1 MLSKSLYVP
10 ARTSELR
17 CALYSPLVME
27 WNMNSVFI
35 IDDHPVIRMAVRML
49 LENENYE
56 VVGETDNGVDAMQM
70 VRECM
75 PDLIILDISIPKL
88 DGLEVLARFNTM
100 GLPSKILVL
109 TSQTPNL
116 FAIRCMQSGA
126 SGYVCKQEDLSELL
140 SSVKAVLSGY
150 NYFPSQALACAVRED
165 GHTSELELFKLVN
178 DRELMVLQL
187 FAQGRSNKEIAKGMF
202 LSNKTVSTYKT
213 RLMQKL
219 KTRTLVELIEM
230 AKRNSLV

>member
-1 MLSKSLYVP
+1 
-10 ARTSELR
+10 
-17 CALYSPLVME
+17 
-27 WNMNSVFI
+27 MNSVFI
-35 IDDHPVIRMAVRML
+35 IDDHPVIRMAIRML

-56 VVGETDNGVDAMQM
+56 IVGETDNGVDAMQM

-88 DGLEVLARFNTM
+88 DGLEVLSRFNAM
-100 GLPSKILVL
+100 NLPAKILVL
-109 TSQTPNL
+109 TAQAPSL

-126 SGYVCKQEDLSELL
+126 AGYVCKQEDLTELV

-150 NYFPSQALACAVRED
+150 NYFPSQALATAAAQVGD
-165 GHTSELELFKLVN
+165 PNELERFKLVN

-187 FAQGRSNKEIAKGMF
+187 FAQGRTNKEIAKGMF

-219 KTRTLVELIEM
+219 KAKTLVELIEM
-230 AKRNSLV
+230 AKRNALV

>member
-1 MLSKSLYVP
+1 
-10 ARTSELR
+10 
-17 CALYSPLVME
+17 
-27 WNMNSVFI
+27 MNSIFI
-35 IDDHPVIRMAVRML
+35 IDDHPVIRMAIRML

-88 DGLEVLARFNTM
+88 DGLEVLARFNAM
-100 GLPSKILVL
+100 NLPSKILVL
-109 TSQTPNL
+109 TAQAPSL

-126 SGYVCKQEDLSELL
+126 SGYVCKQEDLSELV

-150 NYFPSQALACAVRED
+150 NYFPSQALAASIKKD
-165 GHTSELELFKLVN
+165 GDPNEIERFKLVN

-187 FAQGRSNKEIAKGMF
+187 FAQGRTNKEIAKGMF

-219 KTRTLVELIEM
+219 KAKTLVELIEM

>member
-1 MLSKSLYVP
+1 
-10 ARTSELR
+10 
-17 CALYSPLVME
+17 
-27 WNMNSVFI
+27 MNSIFI
-35 IDDHPVIRMAVRML
+35 IDDHPVVRMAIRML

-88 DGLEVLARFNTM
+88 DGLEVLARFNAM
-100 GLPSKILVL
+100 NLPSKILVL
-109 TSQTPNL
+109 TAQAPSL

-126 SGYVCKQEDLSELL
+126 SGYVCKQEDLSELV

-150 NYFPSQALACAVRED
+150 NYFPSQALAISIKKEGDPNEIER
-165 GHTSELELFKLVN
+165 FKLVN

-187 FAQGRSNKEIAKGMF
+187 FAQGRTNKEIAKGMF

-219 KTRTLVELIEM
+219 KAKTLVELIER

>member
-1 MLSKSLYVP
+1 
-10 ARTSELR
+10 
-17 CALYSPLVME
+17 
-27 WNMNSVFI
+27 MNSVFI
-35 IDDHPVIRMAVRML
+35 IDDHPVIRLAIRML

-56 VVGETDNGVDAMQM
+56 IVGETDNGVDAMQM

-88 DGLEVLARFNTM
+88 DGLEVLARFNAM
-100 GLPSKILVL
+100 NLPSKILVL
-109 TSQTPNL
+109 TAQAPSL

-126 SGYVCKQEDLSELL
+126 AGYVCKQEDLSELV

-150 NYFPSQALACAVRED
+150 NYFPSQALGAATGQGGD
-165 GHTSELELFKLVN
+165 PNELERFKLVN

-187 FAQGRSNKEIAKGMF
+187 FAQGRTNKEIAKGMF
-202 LSNKTVSTYKT
+202 LSNMTVSTYKT

-219 KTRTLVELIEM
+219 KAKTLVELIEM